1 MVMERKD
8 LEHDLELIET
18 KNMKIICKNIRHD
31 RAWQRPDRA
40 PNGCSNVHIPGRLAR
55 VCACISTAV
64 RDLQLPFAAFAF
76 KTGTTHAKLSTVVPS
91 FQAASLLL
99 FQT

>member
-31 RAWQRPDRA
+31 RA
-40 PNGCSNVHIPGRLAR
+40 
-55 VCACISTAV
+55 
-64 RDLQLPFAAFAF
+64 
-76 KTGTTHAKLSTVVPS
+76 
-91 FQAASLLL
+91 
-99 FQT
+99 